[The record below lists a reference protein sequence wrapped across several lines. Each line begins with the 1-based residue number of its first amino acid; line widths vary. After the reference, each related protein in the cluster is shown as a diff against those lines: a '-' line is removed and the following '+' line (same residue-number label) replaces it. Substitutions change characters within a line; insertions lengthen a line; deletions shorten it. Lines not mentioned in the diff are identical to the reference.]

1 MTERNTNQQTAVIRS
16 SKAPSEEQR
25 KRLAALLS
33 KKYGHPISLQWE
45 MDASLTDGF
54 RMQVGDDV
62 YDWSVEGRLQQ
73 FREKLDGLTPDGDNI
88 MPLFKETL
96 QNFVPEIYPEEVGT
110 VLTVGDEIA
119 TVSGLEHATYGEIL
133 LFSSGVKGMVQDLKK
148 GEIGCILFGSE
159 EEISEG
165 SIVRR
170 TGKTAGIPVG
180 DEFLGRV
187 VDALGVPMDGKGEI
201 NAVGYRPVE
210 MPAPEII
217 DRQPVNEPMETGLLA
232 IDSMFPIGR
241 GQRELIIGDR
251 QTGKTAVA
259 LDTILNQKGKDVVCI
274 YVAIGQKASSVAQL
288 VENLNRRGAMEYTI
302 VVNASASTP
311 ASMQYIAPY
320 AGCALGEY
328 FMYQG
333 RDVLIVYDD
342 LSKHAIAYRALS
354 LLLERSPGREAYP
367 GDVFYLHSRLLERSA
382 HLSDEKGGG
391 SMTALPIVET
401 QAGDVSAYIPTN
413 IISITD
419 GQIFLESSLFF
430 SGQRPAVN
438 VGLSVSRVG
447 GAAQTKAM
455 KSAAGAIR
463 LDLAQYREM
472 EVFTQFSSD
481 LDEATKRQLTYGQ
494 GLMRL
499 LRQPQ
504 YHPMKQH
511 EQVITLVAALGHVM
525 QPLSVD
531 QISGFQKLLIETAHK
546 DASQLCQRIDQG
558 RLSDEDRKA
567 ILELAQRCMKNY
579 LESLSA
585 AEKCGD

>member
-148 GEIGCILFGSE
+148 DEIGCILFGSE

-419 GQIFLESSLFF
+419 GQIFLESNLFF